1 MRERGLREMD
11 ERERFKRWISDRGL
25 REMDER
31 ERGLREMN

>member
-11 ERERFKRWISDRGL
+11 ERERFKRWINERGL

-31 ERGLREMN
+31 ERFKRDG